1 MKYTI
6 VKSLLIAT
14 VSVLAVYFI
23 WDDPLFSS
31 MLSGSPQSSTFWLM
45 IILVILVSTPELY
58 KKKTQALVSLGKLLG
73 LSLLFTIIIF
83 IGVLFLNLLINGF
96 SLF

>member
-23 WDDPLFSS
+23 WDDPLFSN